1 MGVPPAL
8 VVDGLECQFGAD
20 PVLAGVSFTLGAR
33 DGVAVMGTN
42 GAGKSTLLR
51 VIAGLQRPSA
61 GSVVVHGRDVTSMSA
76 SQRAGA
82 GIVLVQGGRGVFP
95 DLTVADNLE
104 VQACSRGHRAHRS
117 AERREAVFDL
127 FPVLADRLRQ
137 RAGLLSGGEQQQLA
151 LAKAVLVEPT
161 LLCIDELSLGLA
173 PKLVD
178 ELLEVV
184 AGLHAGGLPVV
195 VVEQS
200 LERAIRACER
210 AIFLERG
217 AVVFDG
223 PTAELQSR
231 PDLTRAVFFN
241 RTTAR

>member
-1 MGVPPAL
+1 MTPAAL
-8 VVDGLECQFGAD
+8 IVDAIECHFGAD
-20 PVLAGVSFTLGAR
+20 PVLAGVSFTLGSH

-51 VIAGLQRPSA
+51 VIAGLQRPSGGA
-61 GSVVVHGRDVTSMSA
+61 VLVHGRDVTLLSA
-76 SQRAGA
+76 SQRARA
-82 GIVLVQGGRGVFP
+82 GMVLVQGGRGVFP
-95 DLTVADNLE
+95 DLTVADNLAL
-104 VQACSRGHRAHRS
+104 QACSREPRLRLS
-117 AERREAVFDL
+117 VERRAAVFDL
-127 FPVLADRLRQ
+127 FPVLADRLHQ

-151 LAKAVLVEPT
+151 LAKAVLVQPK

-178 ELLEVV
+178 ELLDVV
-184 AGLHAGGLPVV
+184 AGMNAEGVPVV

-200 LERAIRACER
+200 LERATRVCDR

-217 AVVFDG
+217 AVVYDG
-223 PTAELQSR
+223 PTTELHRR

-241 RTTAR
+241 RTAAR

>member
-1 MGVPPAL
+1 VIPAAL
-8 VVDGLECQFGAD
+8 VVDAIECHFGPD
-20 PVLAGVSFTLGAR
+20 PVLAGVSFSLGAR

-61 GSVVVHGRDVTSMSA
+61 GSVRVHGRDVTSLSA
-76 SQRAGA
+76 AKRARA

-104 VQACSRGHRAHRS
+104 VQACARERRPHRS
-117 AERREAVFDL
+117 VERRAAVFDL
-127 FPVLADRLRQ
+127 FPVLADRLHQ

-151 LAKAVLVEPT
+151 LAKAVLAEPK
-161 LLCIDELSLGLA
+161 LLCIDELSIGLA

-178 ELLEVV
+178 ELLAVV
-184 AGLHAGGLPVV
+184 VDLHAGGLPVV

-200 LERAIRACER
+200 LERATRACER

-223 PTAELQSR
+223 PTAQLRSR
-231 PDLTRAVFFN
+231 PDLARAVFFN
-241 RTTAR
+241 RTTAQ

>member
-1 MGVPPAL
+1 
-8 VVDGLECQFGAD
+8 
-20 PVLAGVSFTLGAR
+20 
-33 DGVAVMGTN
+33 
-42 GAGKSTLLR
+42 
-51 VIAGLQRPSA
+51 
-61 GSVVVHGRDVTSMSA
+61 
-76 SQRAGA
+76 
-82 GIVLVQGGRGVFP
+82 
-95 DLTVADNLE
+95 
-104 VQACSRGHRAHRS
+104 
-117 AERREAVFDL
+117 
-127 FPVLADRLRQ
+127 
-137 RAGLLSGGEQQQLA
+137 
-151 LAKAVLVEPT
+151 VEPT